1 MTPFQIEDVIASR
14 TSVKMMIWIPDKVYE
29 WRLAEVCER
38 EEVPLS
44 KQTKRLA
51 GNVSLSLNL
60 SARNYI
66 LYIY

>member
-1 MTPFQIEDVIASR
+1 
-14 TSVKMMIWIPDKVYE
+14 MMIWIPDKVYE

-38 EEVPLS
+38 EEVPLP

-66 LYIY
+66 LYMY